1 VSTEVLHGASPRFKV
16 KKPLTGPARGSSVV
30 TRFVYAKATRR
41 SAGTALIMPAIID
54 EEKARIP
61 ARLSRPKR
69 KNLSREVY

>member
-1 VSTEVLHGASPRFKV
+1 
-16 KKPLTGPARGSSVV
+16 V